1 MTLPG
6 TILDPWNNLCL
17 DPRQPSY
24 KQAGGDNIP
33 NGGDGDVASID
44 IGGEAAAVAGERS
57 EATGNELKPTRG
69 GDLR

>member
-44 IGGEAAAVAGERS
+44 IVVERRLQS
-57 EATGNELKPTRG
+57 PAKGAKQPATR
-69 GDLR
+69 